1 MKKKNKSFDEDVPAN
16 ATGTAVAGTGDDSS
30 TVIVK
35 KKKKIFKR
43 KKLKGTYEVGEK
55 PDLEAVLKAEGK
67 NMDWLHKLIKQGKS
81 AEYIAR
87 TMELDRDTIQALME
101 QEGIIHTPTMDIT
114 PDTTF
119 ASLPVFKVDQ
129 SDFARCQH
137 GKKRYAR
144 WNKHIDTESDHGKRI
159 HAYAKKNPKQSI
171 IVQDTK
177 TGHMIYLKK
186 YSQLE
191 KE

>member
-67 NMDWLHKLIKQGKS
+67 NMDWFGFDIVENNSEKILLPGLI
-81 AEYIAR
+81 
-87 TMELDRDTIQALME
+87 
-101 QEGIIHTPTMDIT
+101 
-114 PDTTF
+114 
-119 ASLPVFKVDQ
+119 
-129 SDFARCQH
+129 
-137 GKKRYAR
+137 
-144 WNKHIDTESDHGKRI
+144 
-159 HAYAKKNPKQSI
+159 
-171 IVQDTK
+171 
-177 TGHMIYLKK
+177 
-186 YSQLE
+186 
-191 KE
+191 